1 MRVLQLSTL
10 TDSYDV
16 SSQRLKN
23 TIDCTTCKKSILLYP
38 YGRNI
43 VAMHVTKILY
53 RYGGL
58 MGEAIVNSTIDNVF

>member
-16 SSQRLKN
+16 SSQRLEN
-23 TIDCTTCKKSILLYP
+23 TMDRITCKASILLHP
-38 YGRNI
+38 CGRNI

-53 RYGGL
+53 RYGGF
-58 MGEAIVNSTIDNVF
+58 MGEAIVNSTIDK